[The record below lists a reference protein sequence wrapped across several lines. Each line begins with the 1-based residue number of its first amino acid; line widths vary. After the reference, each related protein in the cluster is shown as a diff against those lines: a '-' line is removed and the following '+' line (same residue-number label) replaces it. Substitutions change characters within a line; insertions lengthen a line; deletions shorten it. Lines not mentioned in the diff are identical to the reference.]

1 MSGSSKQSA
10 SGRSIPVSAGIGL
23 RAGHYEAVLEH
34 RPRVGFFE
42 VHSENY
48 FGVGGRPV
56 QVLEAIRR
64 DWPLSLHGVGLSL
77 GSTDELNVEHLRR
90 LKTLIDRYSPLLV
103 SDHLCWSS
111 IDGRYFND
119 LLPLPHT
126 EEAIEHV
133 SERIR
138 RVQDYLGRQILIENL
153 SSYLEFTESALPEWE
168 FLSRVAESGGCGILL
183 DVNNIYVSAHNH
195 GYDPAQYIRNVA
207 AKHVREI
214 HLAGHTANAHAGGVI
229 LIDTHNQCVC
239 DAVWNLYGM
248 AVERCGEV
256 PTLVE
261 WDSELPAL
269 EVLVEEAHKADRIVE
284 SSHVLAA

>member
-23 RAGHYEAVLEH
+23 RAGHYEAVLEQ

-48 FGVGGRPV
+48 FGAGGRPL

-111 IDGRYFND
+111 IGGRYFND

-168 FLSRVAESGGCGILL
+168 FLNRVAETGGCGILL
-183 DVNNIYVSAHNH
+183 DVNNIYVSARNH
-195 GYDPAQYIRNVA
+195 GYDPAQYLRNVA

-214 HLAGHTANAHAGGVI
+214 HLAGHTVNTHAGGVI
-229 LIDTHNQCVC
+229 LIDTHNQRVC
-239 DAVWNLYGM
+239 DAVWSLYGM

-261 WDSELPAL
+261 WDSELPAV
-269 EVLVEEAHKADRIVE
+269 EVLVEEARKADRIME
-284 SSHVLAA
+284 SYRVLAA